1 VNRRAEND
9 ILQVISIAKQY
20 SYIRYISES
29 H

>member
-1 VNRRAEND
+1 VNRGVEND
-9 ILQVISIAKQY
+9 ILQVNSIANQC